1 MKYCAENMNKKFL
14 ENKIILLGLGITQRE
29 IAKQLNMAESYVS
42 LLMSGKRKNKD
53 FDNLMSQY
61 KTSSKGV
68 F

>member
-1 MKYCAENMNKKFL
+1 MNKKLL

-53 FDNLMSQY
+53 FDNLMFNY
-61 KTSSKGV
+61 KKMSRGKNLC
-68 F
+68 